1 MLSLLKTFFK
11 RSFLSLFFT
20 QYLGAFNDNFFRV
33 AMVTFV
39 TYKVTT
45 ISAQSKS
52 VIVSVAAALFML
64 PYFLFSALAGEI
76 ADKFSKDKLIK
87 ATKLLE
93 VVIVLLAGI
102 GFLTTN
108 VPLLLFVLF
117 LMGTQSSFFGP
128 VKYSILPDIL
138 DKKQLIAG
146 NGIIEAGTYGS
157 ILQGTIFGG
166 LIITLSEINKF
177 GFHIKIN
184 DIFLPAIMLT
194 VSTLGLCA
202 SLLIP
207 SQ

>member
-87 ATKLLE
+87 ATKMLE
-93 VVIVLLAGI
+93 VFIVLLAGF
-102 GFLTTN
+102 GFLSGN
-108 VPLLLFVLF
+108 IPLLLFVLF
-117 LMGTQSSFFGP
+117 
-128 VKYSILPDIL
+128 
-138 DKKQLIAG
+138 
-146 NGIIEAGTYGS
+146 
-157 ILQGTIFGG
+157 
-166 LIITLSEINKF
+166 
-177 GFHIKIN
+177 
-184 DIFLPAIMLT
+184 
-194 VSTLGLCA
+194 
-202 SLLIP
+202 
-207 SQ
+207 